1 MLTLVI
7 NNEKYLTLNLSEE
20 LNCIF
25 TFLVKSYTTSTAPNS
40 ISQGIKKKSAF
51 GSLTLP
57 FVIFVKKVPFFSISS
72 IILRH
77 FWVKLHKKCPFEDSR
92 RCPEILNYTMS
103 VKLPKEL
110 YFYYKGMISEPD
122 MKF

>member
-57 FVIFVKKVPFFSISS
+57 FVIFVKKVPFF
-72 IILRH
+72 
-77 FWVKLHKKCPFEDSR
+77 EDSR